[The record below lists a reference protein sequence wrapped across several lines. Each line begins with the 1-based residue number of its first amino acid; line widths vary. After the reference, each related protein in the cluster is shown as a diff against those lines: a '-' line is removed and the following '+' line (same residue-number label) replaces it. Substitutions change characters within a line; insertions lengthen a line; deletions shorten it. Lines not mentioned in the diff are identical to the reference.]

1 MPKKIDIKKL
11 EKDLKFKPS
20 LVWDK
25 LSELEKKATFAM
37 GEDYKA
43 FLDAAKTEREA
54 VVEIEKRALAA
65 GFKPMGSAKK
75 PGPVFAKFMEKTAA
89 LAIPG
94 EKPITEGIRLI
105 VSHIDSPRLDLK
117 PNPLYESIDM
127 AFLKTHYYGG
137 IKKYQ
142 WLSRPLALHG
152 RVIKS
157 DGKAVDIIF
166 GEDANDPVL
175 TIADLLPHLAASQ
188 VDKKVTDAFP
198 GEKLNLLMG
207 SLPLGDDKVKERF
220 KLAILQL
227 LNEKYGLVE
236 EDFLSAELEAV
247 PAGKSRD
254 VGLDKSL
261 IGGYGQ
267 DDRVSAYAS
276 LDALVKV
283 NKPLYTCLALFM
295 DKEEIGSAGA
305 TGSNSRLL
313 EVFLDDLFVQ
323 AGLNPSSA
331 ALRKALLNT
340 KAISADVTAGLD
352 PDFQE
357 VHEKTN
363 AARIGYGPSVTK
375 YTGARGKS
383 GASDASAEYV
393 GWLRNVFNR
402 NKVTWQTG
410 ELGKIDEGGG
420 GTVALF
426 FAKYGM
432 EIVDCGVPLIGM
444 HSPFEVSSKAD
455 VFMTR
460 QAYESFYSAK

>member
-1 MPKKIDIKKL
+1 MPKKTDFKKL

-25 LSELEKKATFAM
+25 LSELDKKAVFTQS
-37 GEDYKA
+37 EDYKA

-54 VVEIEKRALAA
+54 VLEIEKRALAG

-75 PGPVFAKFMEKTAA
+75 PEPVFAKFMEKTAVLA
-89 LAIPG
+89 LPG
-94 EKPITEGIRLI
+94 QKPLTEGIRLI

-117 PNPLYESIDM
+117 PNPLYENIDM
-127 AFLKTHYYGG
+127 AFFKTHYYGG

-152 RVIKS
+152 RVVKG
-157 DGKAVDIIF
+157 DGKVIDIVF
-166 GEDANDPVL
+166 GEEANDPVL
-175 TIADLLPHLAASQ
+175 TIADLLPHLATSQ
-188 VDKKVTDAFP
+188 MDKKVPDAFP

-207 SLPLGDDKVKERF
+207 SLPLGDEKVKERF
-220 KLAILQL
+220 KLAILKL
-227 LNEKYGLVE
+227 LNERYGLVE
-236 EDFLSAELEAV
+236 EDFLSAELEVV
-247 PAGKSRD
+247 PAGKARD
-254 VGLDKSL
+254 VGLDQSL

-276 LDALVKV
+276 LDALLKVK
-283 NKPLYTCLALFM
+283 NPTYTCLALFT

-305 TGSNSRLL
+305 TGANSRLL

-323 AGLNPSSA
+323 AGVNPSSA

-363 AARIGYGPSVTK
+363 AARIGYGPSITK

-393 GWLRNVFNR
+393 GWFRQMLNQ
-402 NKVTWQTG
+402 NKVVWQTG

-444 HSPFEVSSKAD
+444 HSPFEISSKAD

-460 QAYESFYSAK
+460 QAYRAFYSAK

>member
-1 MPKKIDIKKL
+1 
-11 EKDLKFKPS
+11 
-20 LVWDK
+20 
-25 LSELEKKATFAM
+25 
-37 GEDYKA
+37 
-43 FLDAAKTEREA
+43 
-54 VVEIEKRALAA
+54 
-65 GFKPMGSAKK
+65 
-75 PGPVFAKFMEKTAA
+75 
-89 LAIPG
+89 
-94 EKPITEGIRLI
+94 
-105 VSHIDSPRLDLK
+105 
-117 PNPLYESIDM
+117 
-127 AFLKTHYYGG
+127 
-137 IKKYQ
+137 
-142 WLSRPLALHG
+142 
-152 RVIKS
+152 
-157 DGKAVDIIF
+157 
-166 GEDANDPVL
+166 
-175 TIADLLPHLAASQ
+175 
-188 VDKKVTDAFP
+188 
-198 GEKLNLLMG
+198 
-207 SLPLGDDKVKERF
+207 
-220 KLAILQL
+220 
-227 LNEKYGLVE
+227 
-236 EDFLSAELEAV
+236 
-247 PAGKSRD
+247 
-254 VGLDKSL
+254 
-261 IGGYGQ
+261 
-267 DDRVSAYAS
+267 
-276 LDALVKV
+276 
-283 NKPLYTCLALFM
+283 M

>member
-1 MPKKIDIKKL
+1 MTRKTDIQKL
-11 EKDLKFKPS
+11 EKDLKFKTS

-25 LSELEKKATFAM
+25 LSEPEKKDAFTLA
-37 GEDYKA
+37 EDYKT

-54 VVEIEKRALAA
+54 VMEIEKRALAG
-65 GFKPMGSAKK
+65 GFKAMGSAKK

-94 EKPITEGIRLI
+94 QKPLTEGLRLI

-117 PNPLYESIDM
+117 PNPLYENIDM
-127 AFLKTHYYGG
+127 AFFKTHYYGG

-152 RVIKS
+152 RVVKA
-157 DGKAVDIIF
+157 DGKVIDIVF
-166 GEDANDPVL
+166 GEQANDPVL

-188 VDKKVTDAFP
+188 MDKKVPDAFP

-207 SLPLGDDKVKERF
+207 SLPLGDEKVKERF
-220 KLAILQL
+220 KLAILKL
-227 LNEKYGLVE
+227 LNERYGLVE

-247 PAGKSRD
+247 PAGKARD
-254 VGLDKSL
+254 VGLDQSL

-267 DDRVSAYAS
+267 DDRVSAYTS
-276 LDALVKV
+276 LDALLKVK
-283 NKPLYTCLALFM
+283 NPAYTCLALFT

-305 TGSNSRLL
+305 TGANSRLL

-323 AGLNPSSA
+323 AGVNPSSA

-363 AARIGYGPSVTK
+363 AARIGYGPSITK
-375 YTGARGKS
+375 YTGAKGKS

-393 GWLRNVFNR
+393 GWLRRVLNQNHV
-402 NKVTWQTG
+402 VWQTG

-444 HSPFEVSSKAD
+444 HSPFEISSKAD
-455 VFMTR
+455 VFMTHKAY
-460 QAYESFYSAK
+460 QAFYSAK